1 MHTFSLHTVMHICV
15 CTSHTLNLD
24 KSVHTNE
31 MIMEPVHTTPT
42 LSAHCTM
49 YMSSTHLCTKTH
61 FFMHIFLKGMHGTCA
76 QPSCTYLHDKCKTTM
91 YKLKW
96 LASYETWMEPLHIMC
111 MSITPLCTKTHFF
124 LQHMYAICMHVVH
137 ITHLCTFFTENLS
150 VKIR

>member
-61 FFMHIFLKGMHGTCA
+61 FFMHIFKKACMVPVHNHPA
-76 QPSCTYLHDKCKTTM
+76 HYKCKTTM

-96 LASYETWMEPLHIMC
+96 LASYET
-111 MSITPLCTKTHFF
+111 
-124 LQHMYAICMHVVH
+124 
-137 ITHLCTFFTENLS
+137 
-150 VKIR
+150 